1 MDKRLILSVA
11 GSGKTRYIVDYT
23 DEERRFLILTYT
35 INNVANIRNRV
46 AKKYGCIPKNI
57 EIFSYFSFLY
67 SFCFKPFLLNIVG
80 AKGID
85 FKGKAYMKA
94 RGDARYIDRFNR
106 VYSYRLAKLLEVKG
120 VIDAVKARI
129 EKYFDAVLID
139 EAQDFGGNDFTFIE
153 RIVACNVNVV
163 LVGDFFQHTYDTSRD
178 GMVNENLHADL
189 ARYLARFEA
198 AGVTVDSD
206 TLGNSY
212 RCSKSVCAF
221 IRDSMG
227 VDIDTHRGDETLI
240 EYVGHDEGIRA
251 LMGSDA
257 IIKLFYESGK
267 TYPLKS
273 KNWGDSKGE
282 DHHHDVCVVLNK
294 NTDKFYR
301 EGRLAELPPRTK
313 NKLYVAITRTRN
325 DLYLVPES
333 KVKKLLFG

>member
-11 GSGKTRYIVDYT
+11 GSGKTRYIIDYT

-35 INNVANIRNRV
+35 INNVANIRSRV
-46 AKKYGCIPKNI
+46 AAKYGCIPKNI
-57 EIFSYFSFLY
+57 EIYSYFSFLY
-67 SFCFKPFLLNIVG
+67 SFCFKPFLLNAVG

-85 FKGKAYMKA
+85 FKGMAHFKAV
-94 RGDARYIDRFNR
+94 GDARYFDRFR
-106 VYSYRLAKLLEVKG
+106 RIYSYRLAKVLEVNG

-139 EAQDFGGNDFTFIE
+139 EVQDFGGNDFAFLE
-153 RIVACNVNVV
+153 RIVACTVDLV

-178 GMVNENLHADL
+178 GNVNKNLHADL
-189 ARYLARFEA
+189 AGYLARFEA
-198 AGVTVDSD
+198 AGVIVDPD

-221 IRDSMG
+221 IRETMG
-227 VDIDTHRGDETLI
+227 VAIDTHRDDETRI
-240 EYVGHDEGIRA
+240 EYVDRDDGIRE
-251 LMGSDA
+251 LLGSGA
-257 IIKLFYESGK
+257 TIKLFYENGK
-267 TYPLKS
+267 TYPLNS

-282 DHHHDVCVVLNK
+282 DHHQDVCVVLNK

-333 KVKKLLFG
+333 KVRKLLAG